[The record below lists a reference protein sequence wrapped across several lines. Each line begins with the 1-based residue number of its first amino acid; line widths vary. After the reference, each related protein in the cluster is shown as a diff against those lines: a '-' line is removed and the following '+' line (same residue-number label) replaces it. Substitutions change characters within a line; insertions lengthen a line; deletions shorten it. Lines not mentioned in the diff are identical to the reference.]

1 MNGFRRREDE
11 LGDRVATRT
20 VSLAL
25 LAALSLIVPA
35 ARAETF
41 KVDPEHTAVLFNVR
55 HLFTTVT
62 GRFEKFQGQIDFD
75 EHHPDKA
82 HVEGTIDAGSVNT
95 NVKKRD
101 DDLRSKNFFEVAK
114 YPKIAFK
121 STGVTDVDPIGKRAK
136 LAGVLAMHGVEKPI
150 VLQVEFL
157 GRGKDPWGNERAGFH
172 AATTVN
178 RKDWGLNWNEALET
192 GGVLVGDDITIE
204 INAEGLAQK

>member
-1 MNGFRRREDE
+1 MRNWVAN
-11 LGDRVATRT
+11 RVT
-20 VSLAL
+20 SLAL
-25 LAALSLIVPA
+25 LAALSLIVST

-41 KVDPEHTAVLFNVR
+41 KVDPEHTTVLFNVR

-62 GRFEKFQGQIDFD
+62 GRFETFQGRIELD
-75 EHHPDKA
+75 EQHPDKS
-82 HVEGTIDAGSVNT
+82 HVEGTIDAASINT

-114 YPKIAFK
+114 YPKIVFK
-121 STGVTDVDPIGKRAK
+121 SAGVTDIDPTGKRAK
-136 LAGVLAMHGVEKPI
+136 LAGTLAMHGVEKPI

-172 AATTVN
+172 AGTTIN

-192 GGVLVGDDITIE
+192 GGFLVGDDVTIE

>member
-75 EHHPDKA
+75 EHHPDKT

-172 AATTVN
+172 AGTTVN

-192 GGVLVGDDITIE
+192 GGVLVGDDVTIE

>member
-62 GRFEKFQGQIDFD
+62 GRFEKFDGKIVFD
-75 EHHPDKA
+75 ENDPAKTQ
-82 HVEGTIDAGSVNT
+82 VQGTIDAASVNT
-95 NVKKRD
+95 NVKRRD
-101 DDLRSKNFFEVAK
+101 DDLRSKNFFEVK
-114 YPKIAFK
+114 RYP
-121 STGVTDVDPIGKRAK
+121 
-136 LAGVLAMHGVEKPI
+136 
-150 VLQVEFL
+150 
-157 GRGKDPWGNERAGFH
+157 
-172 AATTVN
+172 
-178 RKDWGLNWNEALET
+178 
-192 GGVLVGDDITIE
+192 
-204 INAEGLAQK
+204 

>member
-1 MNGFRRREDE
+1 
-11 LGDRVATRT
+11 
-20 VSLAL
+20 LAL

-172 AATTVN
+172 AGTTVN